1 MSPDR
6 RFRRAAMAPSDV
18 LQPPTLRGQAPDGKL
33 ERSRTEV
40 SRAFGFLVHDVS
52 RLIKRRFERRARQ
65 MGVPITRQQAAVVLN
80 IAGNEGVS
88 QAELAAWLGIEPI
101 ALVRMLDKLH
111 EEGLVERRA
120 HPTDRRVRTL
130 WLTPA
135 ARPVVAQILTINQ
148 AIREEAFAGM
158 AAHAREIVI
167 DILDGIKD
175 NLALREQ
182 ADDRPAAP
190 PASPDGV
197 AQHIGKLAVASS

>member
-1 MSPDR
+1 
-6 RFRRAAMAPSDV
+6 MAPNDMSHS
-18 LQPPTLRGQAPDGKL
+18 PTLRDRTADSKP

-40 SRAFGFLVHDVS
+40 GRAFGFLVHDVS

-65 MGVPITRQQAAVVLN
+65 MGLPITRQQAAVVLN

-88 QAELAAWLGIEPI
+88 QSEVATWLGIEPI

-135 ARPVVAQILTINQ
+135 ARPVVTQIIGINE

-158 AAHAREIVI
+158 AAPARDSVI
-167 DILDGIKD
+167 DILDGVKGS
-175 NLALREQ
+175 LVLREEE
-182 ADDRPAAP
+182 DDSRAASL
-190 PASPDGV
+190 AEPDSV
-197 AQHIGKLAVASS
+197 DQPIGKLAVTAG

>member
-1 MSPDR
+1 
-6 RFRRAAMAPSDV
+6 MAPSDISHS
-18 LQPPTLRGQAPDGKL
+18 PTLHDGKL

-40 SRAFGFLVHDVS
+40 GRAFGFLVHDVS

-65 MGVPITRQQAAVVLN
+65 MGLPITRQQAAVMLN

-88 QAELAAWLGIEPI
+88 QAEVAAWLGIEPI

-135 ARPVVAQILTINQ
+135 ARPMVAQILAINK

-158 AAHAREIVI
+158 AAHAGDTLI
-167 DILDGIKD
+167 DILDGIKG
-175 NLALREQ
+175 NLALREGT
-182 ADDRPAAP
+182 DDSPAAP
-190 PASPDGV
+190 AAGPDGIDI
-197 AQHIGKLAVASS
+197 AKLPAAAS

>member
-1 MSPDR
+1 
-6 RFRRAAMAPSDV
+6 MAPNDGQRPERPREPEVRAVHERTSANSD
-18 LQPPTLRGQAPDGKL
+18 
-33 ERSRTEV
+33 V

-65 MGVPITRQQAAVVLN
+65 MGLPITRQQAAVVLN

-88 QAELAAWLGIEPI
+88 QAEVATWLGIEPI

-135 ARPVVAQILTINQ
+135 AGQVVERILAINEG
-148 AIREEAFAGM
+148 IRHEAFSHLPPETGDTLIEVLGQIKNNLAIKEEVACDRSGEVS
-158 AAHAREIVI
+158 HEEIV
-167 DILDGIKD
+167 
-175 NLALREQ
+175 R
-182 ADDRPAAP
+182 
-190 PASPDGV
+190 ASGD
-197 AQHIGKLAVASS
+197 

>member
-1 MSPDR
+1 
-6 RFRRAAMAPSDV
+6 MAPSDV

-65 MGVPITRQQAAVVLN
+65 MGLPITRQQAAVVLN

-130 WLTPA
+130 WLTPS
-135 ARPVVAQILTINQ
+135 ARPVVAQILAINN

-158 AAHAREIVI
+158 AADARDTVI
-167 DILDGIKD
+167 DILDGIKG
-175 NLALREQ
+175 NLALREGT
-182 ADDRPAAP
+182 DDSPAPTAE
-190 PASPDGV
+190 PDGIDIATLSV
-197 AQHIGKLAVASS
+197 ADS